1 MGRGRGRLN
10 HNACTPS
17 APGDG
22 WEEGGGGGRREDP
35 RHAPALTPVP
45 TPAPAPTPPAH
56 LPATPAP
63 PHPGCGETPIGAR
76 GLARSQH
83 HTTPHGPPQ
92 HGPPRHNT
100 TRRVLRGMQ
109 VDTPRACLPFP
120 SGPGPPARFLPPP
133 LPPPPPRPRPRGRGR
148 GRAPHPRLWPGT
160 RLWGCWGGGD
170 RRVGAV
176 GVWARPAPAPP
187 GNDAPGRHH
196 GGGGNGGGWK
206 GRGRRKG
213 GVDPNTPDPRK

>member
-1 MGRGRGRLN
+1 MQSTHVWPARPGGWWAGVGGRLARGGRRGGGSAAPPARSQGPGNFDREGGKVGRGRGRLN

-22 WEEGGGGGRREDP
+22 WEEGGGRREDP

-63 PHPGCGETPIGAR
+63 PYPGCGETPIGAR

-133 LPPPPPRPRPRGRGR
+133 LPPLPPRPRPRGRGR

-160 RLWGCWGGGD
+160 RLWGCWGG
-170 RRVGAV
+170 
-176 GVWARPAPAPP
+176 
-187 GNDAPGRHH
+187 
-196 GGGGNGGGWK
+196 
-206 GRGRRKG
+206 
-213 GVDPNTPDPRK
+213 